1 MLSKQIN
8 MLVHIYHLNVAVK
21 YGLVIVE
28 NDVPIG
34 PEYISS

>member
-8 MLVHIYHLNVAVK
+8 MLVHIYHLNAAVK
-21 YGLVIVE
+21 YGLVI
-28 NDVPIG
+28 PIG